1 MTKNELRKIKKGIQ
15 LIDLLINRLSESKSF
30 DPIFEVR
37 NTFYHIFYVG
47 NKLDDLFVFLFP
59 IEQIEN
65 ISRIFRAI
73 QTAAGTGPDFIS
85 GPSGGI
91 NITVPDLISNLNTIN
106 YYLKQAIA
114 QNSFKIFYSWQS
126 DLPNTTNRGFIES
139 ALEKA
144 ILNINKETNIPLAID
159 KDTSNKAGSPD
170 IAHTIFEKIDD
181 CFLFIADISLIT
193 VGSDSCKM
201 SPNPNVL
208 IELGYAQGVLNEE
221 NIIMIFNSA
230 FGKIEDLPFD
240 LRGKRIMQYS
250 CPKDAEL
257 DRKKGYKEALI
268 KQLQRAIQLSC
279 RYELR

>member
-37 NTFYHIFYVG
+37 NTFYHIFYDG

-144 ILNINKETNIPLAID
+144 VLNINKETNIPLAID

-240 LRGKRIMQYS
+240 LRGTRIMQYS

>member
-1 MTKNELRKIKKGIQ
+1 MTKNELRKIKKVIQ

-37 NTFYHIFYVG
+37 NTFYHIFYDG

>member
-1 MTKNELRKIKKGIQ
+1 M
-15 LIDLLINRLSESKSF
+15 LINRLSESKSF

-37 NTFYHIFYVG
+37 NTFYHIFYDG

-106 YYLKQAIA
+106 YYLKQAIT

>member
-37 NTFYHIFYVG
+37 NTFYHIFYDG

-106 YYLKQAIA
+106 YYLKHAIA

>member
-37 NTFYHIFYVG
+37 NTFYHIFYDG

-106 YYLKQAIA
+106 HYLKQAIT

>member
-37 NTFYHIFYVG
+37 NTFYHIFYDG

-240 LRGKRIMQYS
+240 LCGKRIMQYS

>member
-37 NTFYHIFYVG
+37 NTFYHIFYDG

>member
-15 LIDLLINRLSESKSF
+15 LIDLLINQLSESKSLN
-30 DPIFEVR
+30 PIFEVR
-37 NTFYHIFYVG
+37 NTFYHIFYDG

-65 ISRIFRAI
+65 ISRILRAI
-73 QTAAGTGPDFIS
+73 QTAAGIGPGFIFA
-85 GPSGGI
+85 SGGKI
-91 NITVPDLISNLNTIN
+91 DITVPDLISDLNTIN

-144 ILNINKETNIPLAID
+144 ILNIKKETNIPLAID

-193 VGSDSCKM
+193 VGSDGCKM

-240 LRGKRIMQYS
+240 LRGKRIMQYF
-250 CPKDAEL
+250 CPENADQ
-257 DRKKGYKEALI
+257 DIKKENKNALI

>member
-37 NTFYHIFYVG
+37 NTFYHIFYDG

-193 VGSDSCKM
+193 VGSGSCKM